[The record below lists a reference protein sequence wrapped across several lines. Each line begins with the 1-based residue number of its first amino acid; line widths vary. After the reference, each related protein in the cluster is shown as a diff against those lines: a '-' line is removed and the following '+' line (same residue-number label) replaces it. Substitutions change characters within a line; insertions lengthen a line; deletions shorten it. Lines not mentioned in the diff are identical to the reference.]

1 MPHKLTKNAKLHSL
15 DAMNS
20 ADIDPAEGGDA
31 SPTLT
36 DATPLA
42 VQCVRALMERHG
54 LPKYRQSAWLANATG
69 LSYSQAHRRMTGA
82 STWSL
87 EDIARVAELF
97 GESLADVVSLTQPRT
112 SVPGVMHMGATRLPV
127 QLWIG
132 DAVEQPNPDSVVAV
146 QTSSG
151 WTALCASEATEGAVY
166 KIERLEARPTLTAR
180 KVVAVLDDDQDLT
193 NSVCA
198 HFEASGYDAR
208 PFFTIA
214 DLLSGLGARSFDAY
228 VVDWIIGETS
238 ALKLIAAV
246 RAKDANCPIVVL
258 TAQVMT
264 GVVDEAD
271 IADAVKRFGLVFH
284 EKPVRTSILTA
295 TLGRAF
301 GAN

>member
-1 MPHKLTKNAKLHSL
+1 MNAPGN
-15 DAMNS
+15 DT
-20 ADIDPAEGGDA
+20 ADSGDA
-31 SPTLT
+31 SPPLS

-54 LPKYRQSAWLANATG
+54 LPKYRQSAWLADATG

-97 GESLADVVSLTQPRT
+97 GESLADVVSLAAPST
-112 SVPGVMHMGATRLPV
+112 SVPGVMHMGTTRLPV

-132 DAVEQPNPDSVVAV
+132 EAVDKPNPEAVVAV

-151 WTALCASEATEGAVY
+151 WAALTAGEATEGVVY
-166 KIERLEARPTLTAR
+166 KIERLEAKPTLAAR

-193 NSVCA
+193 NSICA

-214 DLLSGLGARSFDAY
+214 ELLSSLDPRRFDAY
-228 VVDWIIGETS
+228 VLDWIIGETS

-258 TAQVMT
+258 TAQVMA

-301 GAN
+301 GGS

>member
-1 MPHKLTKNAKLHSL
+1 MEPVPPEIGSPE
-15 DAMNS
+15 MG
-20 ADIDPAEGGDA
+20 PASEQQ
-31 SPTLT
+31 S
-36 DATPLA
+36 LA
-42 VQCVRALMERHG
+42 VACVRALMERHG
-54 LPKYRQSAWLANATG
+54 LPKYRQSAWLADATG

-97 GESLADVVSLTQPRT
+97 GESLADVVSLAAPRT
-112 SVPGVMHMGATRLPV
+112 SVPGVMHMGTTRLPV

-132 DAVEQPNPDSVVAV
+132 EAVDKPNPDAVVAV

-151 WTALCASEATEGAVY
+151 WTALTASEATEGVVY
-166 KIERLEARPTLTAR
+166 RIERLEARPTLAAR

-193 NSVCA
+193 NSICA

-214 DLLSGLGARSFDAY
+214 ELLSGLDARRFDGY
-228 VVDWIIGETS
+228 VVDWIVGETS
-238 ALKLIAAV
+238 ALKLIAAI
-246 RAKDANCPIVVL
+246 RAKDASCPIVVL
-258 TAQVMT
+258 TAQVMS

-295 TLGRAF
+295 TLARAF
-301 GAN
+301 GAA

>member
-1 MPHKLTKNAKLHSL
+1 
-15 DAMNS
+15 
-20 ADIDPAEGGDA
+20 
-31 SPTLT
+31 
-36 DATPLA
+36 
-42 VQCVRALMERHG
+42 MERHG
-54 LPKYRQSAWLANATG
+54 LPKYRQSAWLADATG

-82 STWSL
+82 STWSI
-87 EDIARVAELF
+87 EDIAQVAALF
-97 GESLADVVSLTQPRT
+97 GESLVDVVLLAAPRT
-112 SVPGVMHMGATRLPV
+112 SVTGVMHVGSTRLPV

-132 DAVEQPNPDSVVAV
+132 EAIDRPHPDSVVAV

-151 WTALCASEATEGAVY
+151 WTALVASEASEGAAY
-166 KIERLEARPTLTAR
+166 KIERLEAKPTLAAR
-180 KVVAVLDDDQDLT
+180 KIVAVLDDDRDLT

-214 DLLSGLGARSFDAY
+214 ELLASIDVHRFDAY
-228 VVDWIIGETS
+228 VLDWIIGETN
-238 ALKLIAAV
+238 ALKLIAAI

-271 IADAVKRFGLVFH
+271 IADAVERFDLVFH
-284 EKPVRTSILTA
+284 EKPVRTPILAA

-301 GAN
+301 VAA

>member
-1 MPHKLTKNAKLHSL
+1 MSP
-15 DAMNS
+15 DAADPAS
-20 ADIDPAEGGDA
+20 ADGASQPQAELP
-31 SPTLT
+31 S
-36 DATPLA
+36 LA

-54 LPKYRQSAWLANATG
+54 LPKYRQSAWLADATG

-97 GESLADVVSLTQPRT
+97 GESLADVVSLTAPRT
-112 SVPGVMHMGATRLPV
+112 SVPGVMHVGTTRLAV
-127 QLWIG
+127 ELWIG
-132 DAVEQPNPDSVVAV
+132 DAVAKPNPDSVVAV

-151 WTALCASEATEGAVY
+151 WTALVAGEATEGGVY
-166 KIERLEARPTLTAR
+166 KIERLEAKPTLAAR

-198 HFEASGYDAR
+198 HFEANGYDAR

-214 DLLSGLGARSFDAY
+214 ELLSSLDARRFDAY

-238 ALKLIAAV
+238 ALKLIGAI
-246 RAKDANCPIVVL
+246 RAKDAGCPIVVL
-258 TAQVMT
+258 TAQVMS

-295 TLGRAF
+295 TLGRSF
-301 GAN
+301 GSN

>member
-1 MPHKLTKNAKLHSL
+1 MTPDDKN
-15 DAMNS
+15 
-20 ADIDPAEGGDA
+20 PAVSGDA
-31 SPTLT
+31 EPSPS

-54 LPKYRQSAWLANATG
+54 LPKYRQSAWLADATG

-87 EDIARVAELF
+87 EDIARVSELF
-97 GESLADVVSLTQPRT
+97 GESLADVVSMTAPRT
-112 SVPGVMHMGATRLPV
+112 SVPGVMHVGATRLPV
-127 QLWIG
+127 QLWLG
-132 DAVEQPNPDSVVAV
+132 DAVDKPNPESVVAV
-146 QTSSG
+146 QTSAG
-151 WTALCASEATEGAVY
+151 WAALTAGEATEGVVY
-166 KIERLEARPTLTAR
+166 RIERLEARPTLTSR
-180 KVVAVLDDDQDLT
+180 RVVAVLDDDQDLT
-193 NSVCA
+193 NSICA

-214 DLLSGLGARSFDAY
+214 ELLSGLDARRFDAY
-228 VVDWIIGETS
+228 VLDWIIGETS
-238 ALKLIAAV
+238 ALKLIAAI
-246 RAKDANCPIVVL
+246 RAKVASCPIVVL

-271 IADAVKRFGLVFH
+271 IADAVQRFDLVFH

-301 GAN
+301 GASS

>member
-1 MPHKLTKNAKLHSL
+1 MSSEDN
-15 DAMNS
+15 
-20 ADIDPAEGGDA
+20 DPAEGGDA
-31 SPTLT
+31 GPPLAGT
-36 DATPLA
+36 TPLA

-54 LPKYRQSAWLANATG
+54 LPKYRQSAWLADATG

-82 STWSL
+82 SAWSL
-87 EDIARVAELF
+87 EDLARVAELF
-97 GESLADVVSLTQPRT
+97 GESLADVVSLAEPRT
-112 SVPGVMHMGATRLPV
+112 SVPGVMHMGATKLPV

-132 DAVEQPNPDSVVAV
+132 DVVDKPNPDSVVAV

-166 KIERLEARPTLTAR
+166 RIERLEARPTLTAR

-214 DLLSGLGARSFDAY
+214 ELLSSLAVCSFDAY

-301 GAN
+301 GAP